1 MIVLFRLN
9 AELRNIRKH
18 TNLDLLLL
26 IFTTSLFL
34 CTTCTMTETFHVTS
48 PLEWRASHSLKH
60 KVDCVNEGNGFDR
73 RPPGATF
80 CCVGSDYITQ
90 VRRQVFNAFSL
101 PGADVI
107 MVNVD
112 LRMPLSPAD
121 SIKIPIIRHQ
131 PSSVGLLCCLANC
144 AIGETG

>member
-1 MIVLFRLN
+1 MI
-9 AELRNIRKH
+9 K
-18 TNLDLLLL
+18 
-26 IFTTSLFL
+26 
-34 CTTCTMTETFHVTS
+34 TFHVTS

-73 RPPGATF
+73 RPLGATF
-80 CCVGSDYITQ
+80 RCVGSDYITQ
-90 VRRQVFNAFSL
+90 VEEASFNAFSL

-121 SIKIPIIRHQ
+121 SIKISIIRQQ
-131 PSSVGLLCCLANC
+131 PSSVWLLCCLANC
-144 AIGETG
+144 VIRERGMNKHKVLTLITMLSCVTFAPRLSQ